1 MGSANPDGPRPVP
14 DAGGDDVISVLVVDD
29 SVVVRRL
36 IVDALS
42 SNPEIQVAGTAANGR
57 IALTKIEALK
67 PDVVTLDIE
76 MPELDGLAT
85 LRELRRKRRMPPVIM
100 FSTLS
105 VAGATAT
112 LEALAA
118 GATDFVTKPANV
130 GSMAESQRM
139 IREQLIP
146 KILSLGGRPAAAPAA
161 PVRRPARPA
170 ARTGR
175 IGAITIASSTG
186 GPDALA
192 KVLGALPANL
202 PVAVLVVQHMP
213 PVFTKMFAERLD
225 RSCAVHVVEAADG
238 MLVTAGTV
246 YIAPGDR
253 HLTVA
258 GRAPTATTRLTQGP
272 PENSCRPAADVLF
285 RSVAEVYGGSTL
297 AVVLTGMGLDGRRG
311 VEVLRAGGAEVLAQ
325 DQASSVVWGMPGAVV
340 GAGLADAVLPLNEIG
355 GYLTTRLATQVAQP
369 KVVLS

>member
-1 MGSANPDGPRPVP
+1 
-14 DAGGDDVISVLVVDD
+14 VISVLVVDD

-36 IVDALS
+36 IVDALDS
-42 SNPEIQVAGTAANGR
+42 HPDIEVVGTAANGR
-57 IALTKIEALK
+57 IALTKIDQLR
-67 PDVVTLDIE
+67 PDVITLDIE
-76 MPELDGLAT
+76 MPELDGLGT
-85 LRELRRKRRMPPVIM
+85 LRELRKKHRALPVIM

-130 GSMAESQRM
+130 GSIGESQRM

-146 KILSLGGRPAAAPAA
+146 KIVTLGGKRTVAPVMPAPPRRLPLAAP
-161 PVRRPARPA
+161 RG
-170 ARTGR
+170 GR
-175 IGAITIASSTG
+175 INAIAIASSTG

-192 KVLGALPANL
+192 KVLATLPANL
-202 PVAVLVVQHMP
+202 PVPVLVVQHMP

-225 RSCAVHVVEAADG
+225 RSSALQVVEATDG
-238 MLVTAGTV
+238 MPVTRGTV

-253 HLTVA
+253 HLTVV
-258 GRAPTATTRLTQGP
+258 GRGPSVTTRLTSGP

-285 RSVAEVYGGSTL
+285 RTVAQIYGGSTL
-297 AVVLTGMGLDGRRG
+297 AVVLTGMGQDGKRG
-311 VEVLRAGGAEVLAQ
+311 CEALRTAGAEVVAQ

-340 GAGLADAVLPLNEIG
+340 GAGLAHTVLPLSEIG
-355 GYLTTRLATQVAQP
+355 GYLTTRLATQSVAQP

>member
-1 MGSANPDGPRPVP
+1 V
-14 DAGGDDVISVLVVDD
+14 VSVLVVDD

-36 IVDALS
+36 IVDALD
-42 SNPEIQVAGTAANGR
+42 SNPDIEVVGTAANGR
-57 IALTKIEALK
+57 IALSKIDQLR
-67 PDVVTLDIE
+67 PDVITLDIE
-76 MPELDGLAT
+76 MPELDGLGT
-85 LRELRRKRRMPPVIM
+85 LRELRKTHRALPVIM

-130 GSMAESQRM
+130 GSVAESQRM
-139 IREQLIP
+139 IREQLVP
-146 KILSLGGRPAAAPAA
+146 KILSLGGMRVPTPVVAAPPRRVPLAA
-161 PVRRPARPA
+161 PRG
-170 ARTGR
+170 GR
-175 IGAITIASSTG
+175 INAITVASSTG

-192 KVLGALPANL
+192 KVLAGLPANL
-202 PVAVLVVQHMP
+202 PVPVLVVQHMP

-225 RSCAVHVVEAADG
+225 RSSPLHVVEATDG
-238 MLVTAGTV
+238 MPVSAGTV

-253 HLTVA
+253 HLTVV
-258 GRAPTATTRLTQGP
+258 GRGPTVTTRLTTGP

-285 RSVAEVYGGSTL
+285 RTVAQVYGASTL
-297 AVVLTGMGLDGRRG
+297 AVVLTGMGQDGKRG
-311 VEVLRAGGAEVLAQ
+311 CEALRAAGAEVVAQ

-340 GAGLADAVLPLNEIG
+340 GAGLAHSVLPLAEIG
-355 GYLTTRLATQVAQP
+355 GYLTTRLATRSVAQP

>member
-1 MGSANPDGPRPVP
+1 
-14 DAGGDDVISVLVVDD
+14 VISVLVVDD

-36 IVDALS
+36 IVNALS
-42 SNPEIQVAGTAANGR
+42 GDANIEVVGTAANGR
-57 IALTKIEALK
+57 IALAKIETLK

-85 LRELRRKRRMPPVIM
+85 LRELRKRHRPPRVVM

-112 LEALAA
+112 FEALAA

-130 GSMAESQRM
+130 ASFGESQRM

-146 KILSLGGRPAAAPAA
+146 KILSLGGRRAPGAVN
-161 PVRRPARPA
+161 PVRRPVRPA
-170 ARTGR
+170 ARLGR
-175 IGAITIASSTG
+175 VSAITIASSTG

-192 KVLGALPANL
+192 RVLGTLPANL
-202 PVAVLVVQHMP
+202 PVPVLVVQHMP
-213 PVFTKMFAERLD
+213 PVFTRMFAERLD

-238 MLVTAGTV
+238 MAVTAGTV

-253 HLTVA
+253 HLTVT
-258 GRAPTATTRLTQGP
+258 GRGPAVTARLTEGP

-285 RSVAEVYGGSTL
+285 RSVAEVYSGSTL
-297 AVVLTGMGLDGRRG
+297 AVVLTGMGQDGKRG
-311 VEVLRAGGAEVLAQ
+311 AEVLRAAGAEILVQ
-325 DQASSVVWGMPGAVV
+325 DQATSVVWGMPGAVA
-340 GAGLADAVLPLNEIG
+340 GAGLADAVLPLTEIG
-355 GYLTTRLATQVAQP
+355 GYLTTRLATQLVAQP